1 MKPVYISILLLIS
14 GLACTAQSM
23 RLPAIHKGE
32 EIRGTAGQS
41 LQLKL
46 LQLTKPSLNNT
57 LISHTSLYLSEFCIS
72 HDPFSFVTVEAARK
86 DDYSIELKFE
96 TMDEYTSHSFR
107 VERVLAAGTEHKEIT
122 GPADSSFTILLKTG
136 RIGEFA
142 PFNLQYAKN
151 KGSHKATYKLTDQ
164 NSFTG
169 ISFYRITEIGQDTSK
184 VYSKIVAVIGKP
196 LKETLA
202 VFPNPAVN
210 RTSITVFSKTATSSK
225 LQVFNNQGMV
235 LKELPV
241 SIVEGNN
248 ILSLPVTDLPAGTY
262 FVRVIRAQN
271 SLPLQAQ
278 FVKM

>member
-1 MKPVYISILLLIS
+1 MVT
-14 GLACTAQSM
+14 CTAQSM
-23 RLPAIHKGE
+23 HLPAIYKGE
-32 EIRGTAGQS
+32 VITGTAGQS
-41 LQLKL
+41 QQLNS
-46 LQLTKPSLNNT
+46 LQLTKPSINNT
-57 LISHTSLYLSEFCIS
+57 LSSRTSRYLSVYCLS

-107 VERVLAAGTEHKEIT
+107 VERVLATGTEHQEINS
-122 GPADSSFTILLKTG
+122 PSDSSFHLLLKTG
-136 RIGEFA
+136 KIGEFA

-202 VFPNPAVN
+202 IFPNPAVDLAN
-210 RTSITVFSKTATSSK
+210 ITVFSKTAASS
-225 LQVFNNQGMV
+225 QVQLFNNQGMI
-235 LKELPV
+235 LKTLPV
-241 SIVEGNN
+241 SIVEGTNT
-248 ILSLPVTDLPAGTY
+248 LSIPVTDIPAGTY
-262 FVRVIRAQN
+262 FVRIMRSQN